1 MHNEKK
7 TRRQTKKGLTR
18 ELICFCV
25 LKLPSCASL
34 VELTA
39 KISQAQED
47 TDKERKQI
55 RKEGRKEG
63 KRRKKGKVK
72 ERRKEGR
79 KKQVY
84 KKKSRRSNNEK
95 GPAQELILLPLY

>member
-47 TDKERKQI
+47 TDKERRKQP

-63 KRRKKGKVK
+63 RK
-72 ERRKEGR
+72 EREGRKDREKEGR
-79 KKQVY
+79 KAERK
-84 KKKSRRSNNEK
+84 R
-95 GPAQELILLPLY
+95 